1 MDNVDSHMPQGRTEE
16 RNAGQVWGVP
26 GGKSVLSAPPLLFL
40 VYMISRI

>member
-1 MDNVDSHMPQGRTEE
+1 MDNVDSHAHEGE
-16 RNAGQVWGVP
+16 RRKETPGLCGVP